1 MRSHVSVIF
10 FAALAASGGC
20 LAPAWTTRDSAEMA
34 ETRRIAAE
42 LEKKAYLPPGS
53 STLGGG
59 RVLVRITA
67 LRMAEGERA
76 PRLRYVRAGW
86 RLSAAAVTKEA
97 AAKITAQAAEDDV
110 VSKSFVVEDGKSG
123 SLGPAAE
130 GEGGRPAVTFT
141 AVRAAGRVTISFAAG
156 DGGGLTLTVPEG
168 RLAFVLPERGSTVEG
183 PALELL
189 SALSGGEAPA
199 DALLIDARPMR

>member
-1 MRSHVSVIF
+1 MRLHSSVIF
-10 FAALAASGGC
+10 FAALAAAGGC
-20 LAPAWTTRDSAEMA
+20 LAPAWTTRDSAEMV

-42 LEKKAYLPPGS
+42 LEKKIYLPPGS

-86 RLSAAAVTKEA
+86 RLSAAAVTKA
-97 AAKITAQAAEDDV
+97 VAAKITAQAAEDDV

-123 SLGPAAE
+123 SLGPSAE
-130 GEGGRPAVTFT
+130 GEGGRPAITFT
-141 AVRAAGRVTISFAAG
+141 AVRAAGRVTVAFAAAG
-156 DGGGLTLTVPEG
+156 GGGLTLVVPEG
-168 RLAFVLPERGSTVEG
+168 MLAFLLPARGSTVEG

-189 SALSGGEAPA
+189 SALSEGEAPA